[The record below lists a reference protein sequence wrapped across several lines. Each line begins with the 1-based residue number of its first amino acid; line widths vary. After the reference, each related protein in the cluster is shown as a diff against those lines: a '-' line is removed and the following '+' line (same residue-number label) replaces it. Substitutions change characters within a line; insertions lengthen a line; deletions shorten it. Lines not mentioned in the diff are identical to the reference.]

1 MDIATSTISNIV
13 TAGVPHAAQEARRDS
28 MARETIPQINQNAQS
43 ANNAAVSQ
51 GSVQTAPVNSSL
63 FIQTDVLIKANGEKV
78 SSKKELAKTEKKE
91 DTKETKGTGGGKA
104 ASSSS
109 ASDVYKDAMWHEHKT
124 SFNNASVNEIA
135 KMLENIYDVQVVVD
149 PTIDQENTYSGVI
162 KEKETIDSVLD
173 LLQNTLPIHYHVKGS
188 KVFITK

>member
-109 ASDVYKDAMWHEHKT
+109 ASGASLNQNVTASGAMNAALGGSFGSSTGASYSHDAEDKRKKGEGY
-124 SFNNASVNEIA
+124 SSKAIANKYNSSRPNFNLGMSVNVSA
-135 KMLENIYDVQVVVD
+135 
-149 PTIDQENTYSGVI
+149 
-162 KEKETIDSVLD
+162 
-173 LLQNTLPIHYHVKGS
+173 
-188 KVFITK
+188 

>member
-109 ASDVYKDAMWHEHKT
+109 ASGASLNQNVTASGAMNATLGGSFGSTTGASYSQDAEDKRKKGEGY
-124 SFNNASVNEIA
+124 SSKAIANKYNSSRPKFNLGMSVNVSA
-135 KMLENIYDVQVVVD
+135 
-149 PTIDQENTYSGVI
+149 
-162 KEKETIDSVLD
+162 
-173 LLQNTLPIHYHVKGS
+173 
-188 KVFITK
+188 

>member
-109 ASDVYKDAMWHEHKT
+109 ASGASLNQNITASGAMNAALGGSFGSSTGASYSQDAEDKRKKCEGY
-124 SFNNASVNEIA
+124 SSKAIANKYNSSRPKFNLGMSVNVSA
-135 KMLENIYDVQVVVD
+135 
-149 PTIDQENTYSGVI
+149 
-162 KEKETIDSVLD
+162 
-173 LLQNTLPIHYHVKGS
+173 
-188 KVFITK
+188 

>member
-63 FIQTDVLIKANGEKV
+63 FIQTDVLIKANGEIV

-109 ASDVYKDAMWHEHKT
+109 ASGASLNQNVTASGAMNAALGGSFGSSTGASYSQDAEDKRKKGEGY
-124 SFNNASVNEIA
+124 SSKAIANKYNSSRPKFNLGMSVNVSA
-135 KMLENIYDVQVVVD
+135 
-149 PTIDQENTYSGVI
+149 
-162 KEKETIDSVLD
+162 
-173 LLQNTLPIHYHVKGS
+173 
-188 KVFITK
+188 

>member
-28 MARETIPQINQNAQS
+28 MARENIPQINQNAQS

-109 ASDVYKDAMWHEHKT
+109 ASGASLNQNVTASGAMNAALGGSFGSSTGASYSQDAEDKRKKGEGY
-124 SFNNASVNEIA
+124 SSKAIANKYNSSRPNFNLGMSVNVSA
-135 KMLENIYDVQVVVD
+135 
-149 PTIDQENTYSGVI
+149 
-162 KEKETIDSVLD
+162 
-173 LLQNTLPIHYHVKGS
+173 
-188 KVFITK
+188 

>member
-28 MARETIPQINQNAQS
+28 MLRETIPQINQNAQS

-78 SSKKELAKTEKKE
+78 SSKKELTKTEKKE
-91 DTKETKGTGGGKA
+91 DTKETRGTSGGKA

-109 ASDVYKDAMWHEHKT
+109 ASGASLNQNVTASGAMNAALGGSFGSSTGASYSQDAEDKRKKGEGY
-124 SFNNASVNEIA
+124 SSKAIANKYNSSKPNFNLGMSVNVSA
-135 KMLENIYDVQVVVD
+135 
-149 PTIDQENTYSGVI
+149 
-162 KEKETIDSVLD
+162 
-173 LLQNTLPIHYHVKGS
+173 
-188 KVFITK
+188 

>member
-63 FIQTDVLIKANGEKV
+63 FIQTDVLIKANRAKV

-109 ASDVYKDAMWHEHKT
+109 ASGASLNQNVTASGAMNAALGGSFGSSTGASYSQDAEDKRKKGEGY
-124 SFNNASVNEIA
+124 SSKAIANKYNSSRPKFNLGMSVNVSA
-135 KMLENIYDVQVVVD
+135 
-149 PTIDQENTYSGVI
+149 
-162 KEKETIDSVLD
+162 
-173 LLQNTLPIHYHVKGS
+173 
-188 KVFITK
+188 

>member
-28 MARETIPQINQNAQS
+28 MARETIPQINHNAQS

-109 ASDVYKDAMWHEHKT
+109 ASGASLNQNVTASGAMNAALGGSFGSSTGASYSQDAEDKRKKGEGY
-124 SFNNASVNEIA
+124 SSKAIANKYNSSRPKFNLGMSVNVSA
-135 KMLENIYDVQVVVD
+135 
-149 PTIDQENTYSGVI
+149 
-162 KEKETIDSVLD
+162 
-173 LLQNTLPIHYHVKGS
+173 
-188 KVFITK
+188 

>member
-91 DTKETKGTGGGKA
+91 DTKETRGTSGGKA

-109 ASDVYKDAMWHEHKT
+109 ASGASLNQNVTASGAMNAALGGSFGSSTGASYSLDAEDKRKKGEGY
-124 SFNNASVNEIA
+124 SSKAIANKYNSSRPKFNLGMSVNVSA
-135 KMLENIYDVQVVVD
+135 
-149 PTIDQENTYSGVI
+149 
-162 KEKETIDSVLD
+162 
-173 LLQNTLPIHYHVKGS
+173 
-188 KVFITK
+188 

>member
-63 FIQTDVLIKANGEKV
+63 FIQTEVLIKANGEKV

-109 ASDVYKDAMWHEHKT
+109 ASGASLNQNVTASGAMNAALGGSFGSSSGASYSQDAEDKRKKGEGY
-124 SFNNASVNEIA
+124 SSKAIANKYNSSRPKFNLGMSVNVSA
-135 KMLENIYDVQVVVD
+135 
-149 PTIDQENTYSGVI
+149 
-162 KEKETIDSVLD
+162 
-173 LLQNTLPIHYHVKGS
+173 
-188 KVFITK
+188 

>member
-28 MARETIPQINQNAQS
+28 MTRETIPQINQNAQS

-109 ASDVYKDAMWHEHKT
+109 ASGASLNQNVTASGAMNAALGGSFGSSTGASYSQDAEDKRKKGEGY
-124 SFNNASVNEIA
+124 SSKAIANKYNSSRPNFNLGMSVNVSA
-135 KMLENIYDVQVVVD
+135 
-149 PTIDQENTYSGVI
+149 
-162 KEKETIDSVLD
+162 
-173 LLQNTLPIHYHVKGS
+173 
-188 KVFITK
+188 

>member
-43 ANNAAVSQ
+43 ANNAVVSQ

-109 ASDVYKDAMWHEHKT
+109 ASGASLNQNVTASGAMNAALGGSFGSSTGASYSQDAEDKRKKGEGY
-124 SFNNASVNEIA
+124 SSKAIANKYNSSSPKFNLGMSVNVSA
-135 KMLENIYDVQVVVD
+135 
-149 PTIDQENTYSGVI
+149 
-162 KEKETIDSVLD
+162 
-173 LLQNTLPIHYHVKGS
+173 
-188 KVFITK
+188 

>member
-78 SSKKELAKTEKKE
+78 SKSLLKPKRKKTPKKP
-91 DTKETKGTGGGKA
+91 K
-104 ASSSS
+104 
-109 ASDVYKDAMWHEHKT
+109 
-124 SFNNASVNEIA
+124 
-135 KMLENIYDVQVVVD
+135 VQVVVKQLLVHLH
-149 PTIDQENTYSGVI
+149 QEQ
-162 KEKETIDSVLD
+162 VL
-173 LLQNTLPIHYHVKGS
+173 TRM
-188 KVFITK
+188 

>member
-43 ANNAAVSQ
+43 ASNAAVSQ
-51 GSVQTAPVNSSL
+51 GSVLTAPVNSSL

-109 ASDVYKDAMWHEHKT
+109 ASGASLNQNVTASGAMNAALGGSFGSSTGASYSQDAEDKRKKGEGY
-124 SFNNASVNEIA
+124 SSKAIANKYNSSRPKFNLGMSVNVSA
-135 KMLENIYDVQVVVD
+135 
-149 PTIDQENTYSGVI
+149 
-162 KEKETIDSVLD
+162 
-173 LLQNTLPIHYHVKGS
+173 
-188 KVFITK
+188 

>member
-51 GSVQTAPVNSSL
+51 GSVQTAPVISSL

-109 ASDVYKDAMWHEHKT
+109 ASGASLNQNVTASGAMNAALGGSFGSSTGASYSQDAEDKRKKGEGY
-124 SFNNASVNEIA
+124 SSKAIANKYNSSRPKFNLGMSVNVSA
-135 KMLENIYDVQVVVD
+135 
-149 PTIDQENTYSGVI
+149 
-162 KEKETIDSVLD
+162 
-173 LLQNTLPIHYHVKGS
+173 
-188 KVFITK
+188 

>member
-109 ASDVYKDAMWHEHKT
+109 ASGASLNQNVTASGAMNAALGG
-124 SFNNASVNEIA
+124 SFGSSTGASYSQAAEDKRKKGEGYSSKAIANKYNSSRPKFNLGMSVNVSA
-135 KMLENIYDVQVVVD
+135 
-149 PTIDQENTYSGVI
+149 
-162 KEKETIDSVLD
+162 
-173 LLQNTLPIHYHVKGS
+173 
-188 KVFITK
+188 

>member
-28 MARETIPQINQNAQS
+28 TARETIPQINQNAQS

-104 ASSSS
+104 TSSSS
-109 ASDVYKDAMWHEHKT
+109 ASGASLNQNVTASGAMNAALGGSFGSSTGASYSQDAEDKRKKGEGY
-124 SFNNASVNEIA
+124 SSKAIANKYNSSRPKFNLGMSVNVSA
-135 KMLENIYDVQVVVD
+135 
-149 PTIDQENTYSGVI
+149 
-162 KEKETIDSVLD
+162 
-173 LLQNTLPIHYHVKGS
+173 
-188 KVFITK
+188 